1 MTTGRINQVTSPYKL
16 NKRRDSFFLRPVT
29 DGGRAPHLK
38 NVPPASLLARRH
50 RAFGLRFELT
60 RFLKLKHTFSN
71 KVSSE
76 SRARTEA
83 HTKPEQSLILVVY
96 LNRSLVAEIIT
107 PKTISLNSTRCD
119 TGDKLWSD
127 ATTVQGRNTV
137 ACSAPALGH
146 LQMC

>member
-16 NKRRDSFFLRPVT
+16 NKRRDDDQLLSKEKKK
-29 DGGRAPHLK
+29 APHLK
-38 NVPPASLLARRH
+38 NILPASLLARRH

-96 LNRSLVAEIIT
+96 LNRSLVAEIII

>member
-16 NKRRDSFFLRPVT
+16 NKRRDDHRLLSKEKKK
-29 DGGRAPHLK
+29 APHLK

-119 TGDKLWSD
+119 AGDKLWSD

>member
-16 NKRRDSFFLRPVT
+16 NKRRDDHQMLSKEKMT
-29 DGGRAPHLK
+29 APRLK
-38 NVPPASLLARRH
+38 NDFPASLLARRH
-50 RAFGLRFELT
+50 RAFGKRFELT